1 MVHTQN
7 FCLLYLL
14 ESPMSANINPSPAIM
29 GIDPQEIKMIELI
42 ADGLTYVEISKELK
56 IKPSKVEN
64 LRKNLII
71 KTRTKNTASLVS
83 FAYKYGLLKI

>member
-1 MVHTQN
+1 MVLTQN
-7 FCLLYLL
+7 FCLLFLL

>member
-1 MVHTQN
+1 
-7 FCLLYLL
+7 
-14 ESPMSANINPSPAIM
+14 MSANINPSPAIM